1 MRKKIGLIV
10 ASIVLLAM
18 QGFAAGKFVLVID
31 AGHGGKDPGAIGKT
45 SQEKDLN
52 LKVALAFGSYVE
64 KNCPDVKVI
73 YTRKTDVF
81 VELKER
87 ANIANKNKAD
97 LFISIH
103 TNALDGGKISR
114 GFETYTLGMHRA
126 ADNLNVAKRENSVI
140 FIEKNYKQ
148 TYAGFDPNSAESYIM
163 FEILQDKNM
172 ANSVELAK
180 MIQNEVCSASG
191 RVNKGVHQAGFLVL
205 RETSMPSCLIEM
217 GFITTPDEE
226 TYLNTK
232 EGQDKIA
239 KGIYNAF
246 VKYKKKY
253 GVKVAQNENDSQ
265 TNEFGPSGDLD
276 MKDLASNE
284 TGLLSAQS
292 DEEDNGNDENIPT
305 NSIVEQDDN
314 LYAVT
319 EYAQPRAVRGI
330 GDISTNTNPQDPVP
344 LSIPDETALNN
355 SRQQNNPDKEIP
367 AKSPSG
373 NLAVNNQ
380 QTTNAKEKQE
390 NIPANQS
397 ATPNN
402 HASPQITTDEK
413 NVLASHTENVS
424 PQITD
429 VANKANSQK
438 ITSQENTKPSRNQA
452 PSHTPTSTTNQKPAQ
467 PATSAQTTNTVQKPA
482 EPVKAQTTDIS
493 QKPQKPVVA
502 QTTNTTQKPAG
513 PAVVA
518 QTTNTTNTTQKPVE
532 PVVAQTT
539 NTTQKPTEPAV
550 VAQTTN
556 TTQKPAEPA
565 VVGQTTN
572 TTQKPV
578 EPAVVAQTT
587 DISQKPVEPVVAQ
600 TTNTTQKPV
609 EPAVVAQTTNTTQK
623 PVGPAV
629 VAQTTDITQ
638 KPAAP
643 ATSVQ
648 TTNTTQ
654 KPAEPAVVAQ
664 TTNTTQKPAGPAVVA
679 QTTNTTQKPSELAV
693 AAQTTNTTQKPA
705 EPGVVAQTANTT
717 QKPAEP
723 VVVAQTTNTIQKP
736 AEPGVVAQTANTTQK
751 PAEPA
756 VVAQTANTT
765 QKPVEPAVVAQTTDA
780 NQQQPKQKHSEERQ
794 QAATSHPGFSE
805 LPEVT
810 APPQGAILEGK
821 PIFKVQIAATTEPK
835 NINSDFFHGF
845 KNVDAYTENGMVKYT
860 IGATDN
866 FAEVESLR
874 NTLVDKFPGA
884 FIIAFRDGYK
894 IPLQSALREYRRQ
907 Q

>member
-1 MRKKIGLIV
+1 M
-10 ASIVLLAM
+10 
-18 QGFAAGKFVLVID
+18 
-31 AGHGGKDPGAIGKT
+31 
-45 SQEKDLN
+45 
-52 LKVALAFGSYVE
+52 
-64 KNCPDVKVI
+64 
-73 YTRKTDVF
+73 
-81 VELKER
+81 
-87 ANIANKNKAD
+87 
-97 LFISIH
+97 
-103 TNALDGGKISR
+103 
-114 GFETYTLGMHRA
+114 
-126 ADNLNVAKRENSVI
+126 
-140 FIEKNYKQ
+140 
-148 TYAGFDPNSAESYIM
+148 
-163 FEILQDKNM
+163 
-172 ANSVELAK
+172 
-180 MIQNEVCSASG
+180 
-191 RVNKGVHQAGFLVL
+191 
-205 RETSMPSCLIEM
+205 
-217 GFITTPDEE
+217 
-226 TYLNTK
+226 
-232 EGQDKIA
+232 
-239 KGIYNAF
+239 
-246 VKYKKKY
+246 
-253 GVKVAQNENDSQ
+253 
-265 TNEFGPSGDLD
+265 
-276 MKDLASNE
+276 
-284 TGLLSAQS
+284 SAQS

-402 HASPQITTDEK
+402 PASPQITTDEK

-438 ITSQENTKPSRNQA
+438 ITSQENTKPSQNQA

-565 VVGQTTN
+565 VVAQTTN

-587 DISQKPVEPVVAQ
+587 D
-600 TTNTTQKPV
+600 
-609 EPAVVAQTTNTTQK
+609 
-623 PVGPAV
+623 
-629 VAQTTDITQ
+629 
-638 KPAAP
+638 
-643 ATSVQ
+643 
-648 TTNTTQ
+648 
-654 KPAEPAVVAQ
+654 
-664 TTNTTQKPAGPAVVA
+664 
-679 QTTNTTQKPSELAV
+679 
-693 AAQTTNTTQKPA
+693 
-705 EPGVVAQTANTT
+705 ANR
-717 QKPAEP
+717 
-723 VVVAQTTNTIQKP
+723 
-736 AEPGVVAQTANTTQK
+736 
-751 PAEPA
+751 
-756 VVAQTANTT
+756 
-765 QKPVEPAVVAQTTDA
+765 
-780 NQQQPKQKHSEERQ
+780 QQPKQKHSEERQ
-794 QAATSHPGFSE
+794 QAATLHPGFSE

-845 KNVDAYTENGMVKYT
+845 QNVDAYTENGMVKYT

>member
-1 MRKKIGLIV
+1 MEMRKKIGLII
-10 ASIVLLAM
+10 AFMALLAM
-18 QGFAAGKFVLVID
+18 QGLAAGKFVLVID

-180 MIQNEVCSASG
+180 LIQSEVCSSSA

-226 TYLNTK
+226 TYLNSK

-253 GVKVAQNENDSQ
+253 GTKMAQNEDEHQ
-265 TNEFGPSGDLD
+265 LEPSGDME
-276 MKDLASNE
+276 MKDMASNE
-284 TGLLSAQS
+284 TGIMLAHG
-292 DEEDNGNDENIPT
+292 DEDGNGDNEDLPS

-330 GDISTNTNPQDPVP
+330 GTISTYTNPQDPVP
-344 LSIPDETALNN
+344 LDIPED
-355 SRQQNNPDKEIP
+355 
-367 AKSPSG
+367 
-373 NLAVNNQ
+373 
-380 QTTNAKEKQE
+380 NAKDYTHQSNSLDKDVPIVAATAPQAPNDKSKQDS
-390 NIPANQS
+390 N
-397 ATPNN
+397 TPQPVNPSN
-402 HASPQITTDEK
+402 PTGDK
-413 NVLASHTENVS
+413 NVLVS
-424 PQITD
+424 VPPQTTD
-429 VANKANSQK
+429 VA
-438 ITSQENTKPSRNQA
+438 SRAGLPKVSNQA
-452 PSHTPTSTTNQKPAQ
+452 S
-467 PATSAQTTNTVQKPA
+467 
-482 EPVKAQTTDIS
+482 
-493 QKPQKPVVA
+493 VVA
-502 QTTNTTQKPAG
+502 QTTEPKQKSDSL
-513 PAVVA
+513 VVA
-518 QTTNTTNTTQKPVE
+518 QTTGPG
-532 PVVAQTT
+532 
-539 NTTQKPTEPAV
+539 QKPTDPS
-550 VAQTTN
+550 
-556 TTQKPAEPA
+556 
-565 VVGQTTN
+565 
-572 TTQKPV
+572 
-578 EPAVVAQTT
+578 VVAQTT
-587 DISQKPVEPVVAQ
+587 DPGQKPANS
-600 TTNTTQKPV
+600 T
-609 EPAVVAQTTNTTQK
+609 
-623 PVGPAV
+623 V
-629 VAQTTDITQ
+629 VAQTTDPSQ
-638 KPAAP
+638 RPA
-643 ATSVQ
+643 
-648 TTNTTQ
+648 N
-654 KPAEPAVVAQ
+654 
-664 TTNTTQKPAGPAVVA
+664 
-679 QTTNTTQKPSELAV
+679 PS
-693 AAQTTNTTQKPA
+693 
-705 EPGVVAQTANTT
+705 
-717 QKPAEP
+717 
-723 VVVAQTTNTIQKP
+723 
-736 AEPGVVAQTANTTQK
+736 
-751 PAEPA
+751 
-756 VVAQTANTT
+756 
-765 QKPVEPAVVAQTTDA
+765 VVAQTTDPGQKPA
-780 NQQQPKQKHSEERQ
+780 NPTVVAHTTDPGQKPANPTVVAQTTE
-794 QAATSHPGFSE
+794 PGQKPANPTVVAQTTDPGQKPTNPTVVAQTTDPGQKPANPTVVAQTTDPDQKSDNPSAVAQTTKPGQKPTDSAIVAQTTDSGQNLQGDTPTRFHG

-810 APPQGAILEGK
+810 APPQGTILEGR

-835 NINSDFFHGF
+835 NVNSEFFHGV
-845 KNVDAYTENGMVKYT
+845 KGVDAYVENGLVKYT
-860 IGATDN
+860 VGATDN
-866 FAEVESLR
+866 FAEVENLR
-874 NTLVDKFPGA
+874 NTLLDKFPGA

-894 IPLQSALREYRRQ
+894 IPLPNAIREYRKQ